1 MLKTKVKRGK
11 KEMKENIKFSESLS
25 FLLSTLDISISRLAK
40 AINVDSSLVNRWVNG
55 RRIPSYKTNYV
66 YNISDYLAG
75 KVQNSFQTKY
85 IDEFYCRIC
94 NDRKIEDDMKEKIK
108 KILAESQ
115 GYSIELRK
123 IELMKNKL
131 KSVDKEQFSNNNKF
145 INLSKQDKLVIGSKN
160 VLSKSLSLLET
171 AANTKC
177 KNNNTIFISFINDI
191 CFMKHNS
198 NNLINCREILLRA
211 IRNGWNILFLLR
223 LDNNCERTIEF
234 INFSKLLVKTGK
246 LSLYYLTKYDTLNTG
261 KDIISVPE
269 IGAVLA
275 MSTTHHFENERAFYF
290 KSIDAIDTC
299 QKYFTTLLKNYAKP
313 VIKYY
318 SADNGLEY
326 CEFLTG
332 IKSRMS
338 NRFLYK
344 YGFNIITLP
353 ENLYKKLLNRNKPS
367 NSRLI
372 KKLKFYKKRLDS
384 FLSNID
390 KYEYWDIYQIDSI
403 ENLINHGELCFY
415 SYGGVEIMHMENE
428 DIIEFLQNIIY
439 LLETY
444 ENYNIGLLTQNPDK
458 DFICF
463 DFYCIVKERQAAVI
477 EAYGAS
483 KVTPEVRFLIEE
495 PMIVKALSEHFRD
508 IWAHISPVNK
518 DKKEIISWIQ
528 YHINLLKNSNK

>member
-1 MLKTKVKRGK
+1 
-11 KEMKENIKFSESLS
+11 MKENIKFSESLS

-55 RRIPSYKTNYV
+55 KRIPSYKTNYI

-75 KVQNSFQTKY
+75 NVQNSFQEKY
-85 IDEFYCRIC
+85 ISDFYCRIC
-94 NDRKIEDDMKEKIK
+94 NDSKIEDDMKEKIK
-108 KILAESQ
+108 KILAEAQ
-115 GYSIELRK
+115 GYSIEFRK
-123 IELMKNKL
+123 TELMKNKL
-131 KSVDKEQFSNNNKF
+131 KSIDKEQFSNNNQF
-145 INLSKQDKLVIGSKN
+145 INLSKQDQLIIGSKN

-177 KNNNTIFISFINDI
+177 KNNNTIFVSFINDI

-198 NNLINCREILLRA
+198 NNLIYCREILLRA

-246 LSLYYLTKYDTLNTG
+246 LSLYYLSKYDTLNTG
-261 KDIISVPE
+261 KDIIAVPE
-269 IGAVLA
+269 IGAILA
-275 MSTTHHFENERAFYF
+275 ISTTHHLENERAFYF

-299 QKYFTTLLKNYAKP
+299 QEYFKTLIKNYAKP

-318 SADNGLEY
+318 STDNSLEY
-326 CEFLTG
+326 CEFLTR

-353 ENLYKKLLNRNKPS
+353 ENLYKKLLNRKRLS
-367 NSRLI
+367 NSRII
-372 KKLKFYKKRLDS
+372 KELNFYKKRLDS

-390 KYEYWDIYQIDSI
+390 KYEYWDIYQMDSI

-415 SYGGVEIMHMENE
+415 SYGGMEIMHMESE
-428 DIIEFLQNIIY
+428 DIIEYLQNLIK
-439 LLETY
+439 LLEIY
-444 ENYNIGLLTQNPDK
+444 RNYNIGFLTQTPDN

-463 DFYCIVKERQAAVI
+463 DLYCIIKERQAAVI

-483 KVTPEVRFLIEE
+483 KFTPEVRLSTEE
-495 PMIVKALSEHFRD
+495 PMLVKALSEHFKD

-518 DKKEIISWIQ
+518 DKREIISWIQ
-528 YHINLLKNSNK
+528 YHIYLLKNSCK